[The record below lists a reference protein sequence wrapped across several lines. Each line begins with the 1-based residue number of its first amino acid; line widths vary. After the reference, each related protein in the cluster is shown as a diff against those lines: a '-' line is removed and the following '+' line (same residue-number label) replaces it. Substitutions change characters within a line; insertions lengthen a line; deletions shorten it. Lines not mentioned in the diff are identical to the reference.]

1 MANGGGPN
9 WNTALNSSLP
19 CKGKEKRGGEKEGG
33 EKEGREDGEERK
45 KKEGGECIRATIAA
59 FLYPPLTCK
68 CVFIPE
74 PSKSLNAL
82 YCINLRKKRDDF
94 WWQVQRE
101 NKCSYHV

>member
-45 KKEGGECIRATIAA
+45 KKSALE
-59 FLYPPLTCK
+59 LPLLLSCTHHSPASVCL
-68 CVFIPE
+68 
-74 PSKSLNAL
+74 SRNQA
-82 YCINLRKKRDDF
+82 NL
-94 WWQVQRE
+94 
-101 NKCSYHV
+101 